1 VLGST
6 GFHDVRLE
14 PLAPTWRCDSTDA
27 FIEMME
33 QSTVR
38 AAMMVE
44 LQPSEARERVK
55 SSMHEQAEA
64 FRVGDHYESRW
75 DAVIVSAI
83 KPDL

>member
-1 VLGST
+1 
-6 GFHDVRLE
+6 
-14 PLAPTWRCDSTDA
+14 
-27 FIEMME
+27 MME